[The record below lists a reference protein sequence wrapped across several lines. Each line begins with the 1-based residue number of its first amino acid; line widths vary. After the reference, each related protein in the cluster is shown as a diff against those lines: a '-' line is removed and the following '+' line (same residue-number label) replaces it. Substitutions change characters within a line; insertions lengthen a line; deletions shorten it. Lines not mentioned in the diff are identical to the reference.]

1 MGAHGGQLRMGFADD
16 LKTLGR
22 VLTFRDRPGEL
33 QDLSWRLLW
42 LGLGCTWL
50 VGIGRWWDDPR
61 PEIPLLARAGL
72 GSVIY
77 VFALSFLLWVFT
89 RPFARHKTSYRQMLA
104 FVACT
109 SPPAILYAIPVEK
122 WLPFGPAS
130 LYNLAALLIVATYRV
145 CLLIHYLRRGPRLLP
160 KEVFLVAATPIML
173 ILLGLAA
180 AGMAARIVDIMG
192 GFRESIPQES
202 AEMIVFLIAGCGF
215 YLTPFLLLAYIISAV
230 VAVRR
235 RRAIRVPVKLQD
247 DRISWMSD
255 KGVVEINVEQILDIY
270 AVHVQEEYL
279 LQIIT
284 SSGASHPLFSDTTN
298 FWTVAA
304 ELEARLHIRNG
315 SIREA
320 GERSEK
326 TSTNLYSS
334 TPSVFLSD
342 PPDKD

>member
-1 MGAHGGQLRMGFADD
+1 MGFADD
-16 LKTLGR
+16 LKALGR

-33 QDLSWRLLW
+33 QDLSWRLLC
-42 LGLGCTWL
+42 LGLACTWL

-89 RPFARHKTSYRQMLA
+89 LPFARHKTNYRQMLA

-109 SPPAILYAIPVEK
+109 SPPAILYAVPVEK

-160 KEVFLVAATPIML
+160 KEVGLVAATPIML
-173 ILLGLAA
+173 ILLGLGA

-192 GFRESIPQES
+192 GFRENIPQQS

-215 YLTPFLLLAYIISAV
+215 YLTPLLLLGYLISAAG
-230 VAVRR
+230 AVRR
-235 RRAIRVPVKLQD
+235 RAVRRVPVKLEN
-247 DRISWMSD
+247 DRISWMSE
-255 KGVVEINVEQILDIY
+255 KGVVEINMEQILDIH
-270 AVHVQEEYL
+270 AAHIQQDFL

-298 FWTVAA
+298 FWPVAD
-304 ELEARLHIRNG
+304 ELEARLHIRDG

-320 GERSEK
+320 SERSEK
-326 TSTNLYSS
+326 ISTNIFSS

-342 PPDKD
+342 PLDKD